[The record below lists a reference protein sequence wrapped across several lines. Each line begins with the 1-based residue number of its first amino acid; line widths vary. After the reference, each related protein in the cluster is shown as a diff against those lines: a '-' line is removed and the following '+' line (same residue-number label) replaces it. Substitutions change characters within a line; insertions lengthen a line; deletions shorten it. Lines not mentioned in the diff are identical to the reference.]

1 MKKLVL
7 PILLAGTL
15 PAADSE
21 LVSSMDDFTVKSYK
35 QLNQGGGNLILSPLN
50 IATVLSMVLAGA
62 RGQTADEMRSVLGV
76 PTDPGYD
83 ASVGALLSVL
93 AENGN
98 AGGNE
103 LHTADGLWVQTGFD
117 LKPAFKKTIE
127 TNYRAPLSPVD
138 FIMDAEAVR
147 SRINRWVEERTKGRI
162 KDLLRAGSLN
172 AQTRLVLASAIYF
185 YGTWQAPF
193 VTSKTKPAPFTL
205 PGAATAQAAFMNQ
218 TSRFGYAETPSAQLL
233 EIRYAGTGFAF
244 DILLPKTAMGLPE
257 VERSLTKDTLTGWLG
272 NLAARNVQLSL
283 PRFRVESEFSL
294 GKTLAAMGMPIAFSN
309 QADFSGI
316 SGKRGLMISEVV
328 HKAFVEVSERGT
340 EAAAAS
346 GVVMLGATARA
357 PEQPVVF
364 RADHPFIF
372 LIRDTR
378 TRAILFIGRLTD
390 PR

>member
-21 LVSSMDDFTVKSYK
+21 LVSGLDGFTVKSYK
-35 QLNQGGGNLILSPLN
+35 QLNQGDGNVILSPLN

-62 RGQTADEMRSVLGV
+62 RGPTADEIRSVLGA
-76 PTDPGYD
+76 PNNPGYD
-83 ASVGALLSVL
+83 ASVGALLRGL

-98 AGGNE
+98 AGGNQ
-103 LHTADGLWVQTGFD
+103 LLTADGLWVQKGFD
-117 LKPAFKKTIE
+117 LNPAFEKTME
-127 TNYRAPLSPVD
+127 TDYRAAVDPVD
-138 FIMDAEAVR
+138 FVMNAEAVR
-147 SRINRWVEERTKGRI
+147 SRINNWTEERTKGRI
-162 KDLLRAGSLN
+162 KDLLRPGSIS

-205 PGAATAQAAFMNQ
+205 PAGATTQAAFMNQ
-218 TSRFGYAETPSAQLL
+218 TSHFGYTETPSAQLL
-233 EIRYAGTGFAF
+233 EMPYAGTGFAF
-244 DILLPKTAMGLPE
+244 DVLLPKTAAGLPE
-257 VERSLTKDTLTGWLG
+257 LERSLAKDTLTGWLG
-272 NLAARNVQLSL
+272 NLAPRNVQLSL
-283 PRFRVESEFSL
+283 PKFRAESEFSL
-294 GKTLAAMGMPIAFSN
+294 GKTLAAMGMPTAFSN
-309 QADFSGI
+309 QADLSGI

-340 EAAAAS
+340 EAAAAT
-346 GVVMLGATARA
+346 GAVIAAARARA
-357 PEQPVVF
+357 PEQAVVF
-364 RADHPFIF
+364 RADHPFLF

-378 TRAILFIGRLTD
+378 TGAILFIGRLTD

>member
-21 LVSSMDDFTVKSYK
+21 LVSGLDGFTVKAYK

-62 RGQTADEMRSVLGV
+62 RGQTADEIRSVLGAANNS
-76 PTDPGYD
+76 GYD
-83 ASVGALLSVL
+83 ASVGALLRGL

-98 AGGNE
+98 AGGNQ
-103 LHTADGLWVQTGFD
+103 LLTADGLWVQKGFD
-117 LKPAFKKTIE
+117 LNPAFEKTME
-127 TNYRAPLSPVD
+127 TDYRAAVNPVD
-138 FIMDAEAVR
+138 FVMNAEAVR
-147 SRINRWVEERTKGRI
+147 SRINNWTEESTKGRI
-162 KDLLRAGSLN
+162 KDLLRPGSIS

-185 YGTWQAPF
+185 YGTWQTPF

-205 PGAATAQAAFMNQ
+205 PAGATTQAAFMNQ
-218 TSRFGYAETPSAQLL
+218 TSHFGYTETPSAQLL
-233 EIRYAGTGFAF
+233 EMPYAGTGFAF
-244 DILLPKTAMGLPE
+244 DILLPKTAAGLPE
-257 VERSLTKDTLTGWLG
+257 LERSLTKDTLTGWLG
-272 NLAARNVQLSL
+272 NLAPRNVQLSL
-283 PRFRVESEFSL
+283 PKFRAESEFSL
-294 GKTLAAMGMPIAFSN
+294 GKTLAAMGMPTAFSN
-309 QADFSGI
+309 QADLSGI

-340 EAAAAS
+340 EAAAAT
-346 GVVMLGATARA
+346 GAVIAAARARA
-357 PEQPVVF
+357 PEQAVVF
-364 RADHPFIF
+364 RADHPFLF

-378 TRAILFIGRLTD
+378 TGAILFIGRLTD